1 MAVLATP
8 TPATVL
14 AITGC
19 LIAGV
24 PVVPVP
30 ADVGAAERR
39 HILTDSGAQAWLGEK
54 PEETDDLP
62 HIPVRLHAR
71 SWHRYAEPPPDA
83 TALIIYTSGTTG
95 PPKGV
100 VVSRRA
106 IAADIDLLAEAWQ
119 WTPDDT
125 LVHGLP
131 LYHVHG
137 LVLGLLGSLRIGNRF
152 VHTGKPAPEAY
163 AAAGGSMYFGVPTVW
178 SRVVDDGDAAR
189 ALASARLLVSGSAPL
204 PVPVFDG
211 LARLTG
217 HQPVERYGST
227 ESLITLSTRAD
238 GERRPGSVGLPLTGV
253 QTRLVDEDGAT
264 VPHDGESIG
273 RLQIQSPTMFDGYLN
288 RPEATADAF
297 DADGWYRT
305 GDVAVIDG
313 AGMHRIVGRESV
325 DLIKTGGFRVGAG
338 EIETTLLGHPGVAEV
353 AVIGAPDD
361 DLGQRIVAFVVGDAE
376 PQALIDFVAQ
386 QLSAHKRPR
395 EVRLVES
402 LPRNAMG
409 KVLKKELTDG
419 SDVRRNLHR
428 RPRRRTL
435 GAWWSKVLG
444 WPWDI
449 DDDGDVVLHA
459 PPGAGP
465 NGCSSPC
472 PTTKSSRTASISTS
486 VPTTSKR
493 RWIASS
499 GLEPGMSTSVRASRA
514 GWCWPTR
521 RATSS
526 AFSPPTTDPAAANCV
541 FARRHAA
548 IACIAHARARDPVL
562 VESCDCADW
571 DTIAA
576 SGRVTDL
583 ITDLRPLAVAAAAL
597 VAAGCAAPV
606 QIEPVSTT
614 APTSRSGP
622 ALYRSGGHRLQRRMD
637 PRWPDAEPVRCL
649 ESCVGSTRSV
659 VAQRHSGRGPR
670 GGSGGRRPEDHVG
683 VAVKGIPAA
692 PVR

>member
-1 MAVLATP
+1 VLLASLNPATIAAGVDIGDAVRIGAAVLSRSDLVGAATSVAERVAAADRVAVLATP

-39 HILTDSGAQAWLGEK
+39 HILTDSGAQAWLGDK

-71 SWHRYAEPPPDA
+71 SWHRYAEPLPDA
-83 TALIIYTSGTTG
+83 AALIIYTSGTTG

-152 VHTGKPAPEAY
+152 VHTGKPTPEAY
-163 AAAGGSMYFGVPTVW
+163 AAAAGSMYFGVPTVW

-227 ESLITLSTRAD
+227 ESLITVSTRAD

-253 QTRLVDEDGAT
+253 RTRLVDEDGAA

-273 RLQIQSPTMFDGYLN
+273 HLQIQSPTMFDGYLN

-313 AGMHRIVGRESV
+313 DGMHRIVGRESV
-325 DLIKTGGFRVGAG
+325 DLIKTGGYRVGAG
-338 EIETTLLGHPGVAEV
+338 EIETALLDHPGVAEV

-409 KVLKKELTDG
+409 KLLKKELME
-419 SDVRRNLHR
+419 
-428 RPRRRTL
+428 
-435 GAWWSKVLG
+435 W
-444 WPWDI
+444 
-449 DDDGDVVLHA
+449 
-459 PPGAGP
+459 
-465 NGCSSPC
+465 
-472 PTTKSSRTASISTS
+472 
-486 VPTTSKR
+486 
-493 RWIASS
+493 
-499 GLEPGMSTSVRASRA
+499 
-514 GWCWPTR
+514 
-521 RATSS
+521 
-526 AFSPPTTDPAAANCV
+526 
-541 FARRHAA
+541 
-548 IACIAHARARDPVL
+548 
-562 VESCDCADW
+562 
-571 DTIAA
+571 
-576 SGRVTDL
+576 
-583 ITDLRPLAVAAAAL
+583 
-597 VAAGCAAPV
+597 
-606 QIEPVSTT
+606 
-614 APTSRSGP
+614 
-622 ALYRSGGHRLQRRMD
+622 
-637 PRWPDAEPVRCL
+637 
-649 ESCVGSTRSV
+649 
-659 VAQRHSGRGPR
+659 
-670 GGSGGRRPEDHVG
+670 PEDE
-683 VAVKGIPAA
+683 
-692 PVR
+692 RE

>member
-1 MAVLATP
+1 VLLASLNPATVAAGVDIGDAVRIGGAVLSRSDLVGAATSVAERVATADRVAVLATP

-30 ADVGAAERR
+30 PDVGVAERR
-39 HILTDSGAQAWLGEK
+39 HILTDSGAQAWLGGR
-54 PEETDDLP
+54 PEETDELP

-71 SWHRYAEPPPDA
+71 SWHRYAEPAPDA

-106 IAADIDLLAEAWQ
+106 IAADVDLLAEAWQ

-152 VHTGKPAPEAY
+152 VHTGKPTPEVY

-178 SRVVDDGDAAR
+178 SRVVDNGDAAR

-227 ESLITLSTRAD
+227 ESLITMSTRAD
-238 GERRPGSVGLPLTGV
+238 GERRPGSVGLRLTGV

-273 RLQIQSPTMFDGYLN
+273 RLHIQSPTMFDGYLN

-305 GDVAVIDG
+305 GDAAVIDG
-313 AGMHRIVGRESV
+313 EGMHRIVGRESV

-338 EIETTLLGHPGVAEV
+338 EIETALLGHPGVAEA

-361 DLGQRIVAFVVGDAE
+361 DLGQRVVAFVVGDAD

-409 KVLKKELTDG
+409 KVLKKEL
-419 SDVRRNLHR
+419 
-428 RPRRRTL
+428 
-435 GAWWSKVLG
+435 
-444 WPWDI
+444 
-449 DDDGDVVLHA
+449 
-459 PPGAGP
+459 
-465 NGCSSPC
+465 
-472 PTTKSSRTASISTS
+472 
-486 VPTTSKR
+486 
-493 RWIASS
+493 
-499 GLEPGMSTSVRASRA
+499 
-514 GWCWPTR
+514 
-521 RATSS
+521 
-526 AFSPPTTDPAAANCV
+526 
-541 FARRHAA
+541 
-548 IACIAHARARDPVL
+548 
-562 VESCDCADW
+562 
-571 DTIAA
+571 
-576 SGRVTDL
+576 
-583 ITDLRPLAVAAAAL
+583 
-597 VAAGCAAPV
+597 
-606 QIEPVSTT
+606 
-614 APTSRSGP
+614 
-622 ALYRSGGHRLQRRMD
+622 
-637 PRWPDAEPVRCL
+637 AEW
-649 ESCVGSTRSV
+649 
-659 VAQRHSGRGPR
+659 H
-670 GGSGGRRPEDHVG
+670 EDE
-683 VAVKGIPAA
+683 
-692 PVR
+692 RE